1 MEKTQNFTE
10 GKILSPLIKFT
21 IPILLAI
28 LLQALYGAV
37 DLLVVG
43 QFGNSASI
51 AAVSTGSQIMQTI
64 TGIVTGLTMGLTVIL
79 GQRIGEGRLEEAAK
93 TVGGAV
99 ALFATIGL
107 VLTAVMLI
115 EARRFAA
122 LMNAPEEA
130 FEGTVEYVMI
140 CSLGIIFIIA
150 YNVIS
155 GMFRGLGNSKLP
167 LIFVGI
173 ACVTNIAGDL
183 ILVGIFG
190 LDAAGAAIATVFAQ
204 AVSVVSSVVI
214 IKKGGLPFSFSRK
227 NIGFHLN
234 EIKSI
239 LALGSPIALQDA
251 LTNVSFL
258 IITAIINAI
267 GLTQAAAVGIGE
279 KLVVFIMLI
288 PISFM
293 SAVSAF
299 VAQNIG
305 AKKPKRAWKA
315 TYYAMGISLIFGT
328 VMFIFTFFR
337 GDVLAGI
344 FAKETPVILACA
356 EYMKSYAI
364 DCLLVCI
371 LFCFM
376 GFFNGCGKTM
386 FVMVQGVAAAF
397 LVRIPFSYFM
407 SKVPGV
413 TMLEIGFASPL
424 ATLLSIILCIIYYRI
439 IRRKLYGLREAK

>member
-10 GKILSPLIKFT
+10 GKILSPLIRFT

-64 TGIVTGLTMGLTVIL
+64 TGIVSGLTMGLTVIL

-99 ALFATIGL
+99 ALFATIGV

-115 EARRFAA
+115 EVRRFAA

-140 CSLGIIFIIA
+140 CSSGILFIIA

-204 AVSVVSSVVI
+204 AVSVISSLVI
-214 IKKGGLPFSFSRK
+214 IKKGG
-227 NIGFHLN
+227 
-234 EIKSI
+234 
-239 LALGSPIALQDA
+239 
-251 LTNVSFL
+251 
-258 IITAIINAI
+258 
-267 GLTQAAAVGIGE
+267 
-279 KLVVFIMLI
+279 
-288 PISFM
+288 IS
-293 SAVSAF
+293 
-299 VAQNIG
+299 G
-305 AKKPKRAWKA
+305 AY
-315 TYYAMGISLIFGT
+315 T
-328 VMFIFTFFR
+328 
-337 GDVLAGI
+337 
-344 FAKETPVILACA
+344 
-356 EYMKSYAI
+356 
-364 DCLLVCI
+364 
-371 LFCFM
+371 
-376 GFFNGCGKTM
+376 
-386 FVMVQGVAAAF
+386 F
-397 LVRIPFSYFM
+397 LVFY
-407 SKVPGV
+407 
-413 TMLEIGFASPL
+413 E
-424 ATLLSIILCIIYYRI
+424 
-439 IRRKLYGLREAK
+439 